1 MEREGNTT
9 EQPVA
14 PDSNVA
20 PDMASAQPAA
30 SVEQPPIKD
39 QIVASEQPITNQA
52 GSVIVDKLPNN
63 NGRTRDKKK
72 LAITIG
78 AAVAVVLLVVG
89 VITFL
94 AANISN
100 NNGNN
105 GTTSTVAI
113 DDNVTTT
120 EAEATVNQLAAD
132 SDIYGMIDYINGI
145 INSYN
150 NGVNY
155 QNLSSKDVGNLATIG
170 TNNIL
175 EYIGNNLDQKDNFN
189 NSLVFFSHAAD
200 DILQT
205 ADSAEDV
212 YFVEYYYG
220 NREIAEQYKQTA
232 IERGSNAFD
241 YKSTSGLG

>member
-20 PDMASAQPAA
+20 SDMASAQPAA

-39 QIVASEQPITNQA
+39 QIVASEQPITNQS
-52 GSVIVDKLPNN
+52 GSVIVDNLPN

-78 AAVAVVLLVVG
+78 AAAAVVLLVVG
-89 VITFL
+89 VITLL

-150 NGVNY
+150 SGINF
-155 QNLSSKDVGNLATIG
+155 QNMTKEEIGNL
-170 TNNIL
+170 TNTGIKNIL
-175 EYIGNNLDQKDNFN
+175 SYMGDNAN
-189 NSLVFFSHAAD
+189 QRNSFGETLVKYTHTAD
-200 DILQT
+200 DIFQT
-205 ADSAEDV
+205 AETATNVVFAELN
-212 YFVEYYYG
+212 YG
-220 NREIAEQYKQTA
+220 NKEVAEQYKQIA
-232 IERGSNAFD
+232 IDRGSQAYDSNPNERG
-241 YKSTSGLG
+241 